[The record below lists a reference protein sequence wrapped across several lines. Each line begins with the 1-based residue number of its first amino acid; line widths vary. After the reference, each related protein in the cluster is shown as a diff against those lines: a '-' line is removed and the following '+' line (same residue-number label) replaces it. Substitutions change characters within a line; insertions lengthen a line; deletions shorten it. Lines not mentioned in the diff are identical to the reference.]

1 MSLAPDLASPHPT
14 VPDNDPRRSLP
25 GRTLAAAGLNH
36 ALHDGYTD
44 LIYVLL
50 PVWQAE
56 FGLGYAALAL
66 LRTLCTGSLA
76 ALQIPSSHLA
86 RLWGARPML
95 VLGTLVSAAGYALA
109 GLSGGLVGL
118 GIALLLVGAGCS
130 TQHPLAS
137 AVIARAYGRAARGP
151 LGTYNFAGD
160 LGKAAVPPVVG
171 LLMTLADWRVAL
183 WLVAGAGAA
192 VALAVGLL
200 LPRDPVARDAPS
212 DERRHA
218 VRKGGSETGRTG
230 FGLLVAI
237 GMLDNAARPAFLLYL
252 PFLLGQKG
260 AALPLVGLALSLVF
274 IGGAL
279 GKAICGRLGERFGV
293 TRTVILTEV
302 GTAAAI
308 LAVIGLP
315 LRPALVVLPLLGLL
329 LNGTSSVLYG
339 TVPDLAPGGR
349 VEQAFAVFYTFTLGG
364 SALAA
369 PLLYG
374 RLGDL
379 AGPRWA
385 AVAAAA
391 TALAVVPLMLALSR
405 HLGRAAPRRPD
416 AAGPR

>member
-1 MSLAPDLASPHPT
+1 MSLAPDLASPSLT
-14 VPDNDPRRSLP
+14 VPDRDPRR
-25 GRTLAAAGLNH
+25 TLVAAGLNH

-66 LRTLCTGSLA
+66 LRTLCTGTLA

-86 RLWGARPML
+86 RRWGARTVL
-95 VLGTLVSAAGYALA
+95 VLGTLLSAGGYALA

-118 GIALLLVGAGCS
+118 CAALVLVGAGCS

-160 LGKAAVPPVVG
+160 LGKAAVPPVVS
-171 LLMTLADWRVAL
+171 LLMTLADWRAAL
-183 WLVAGAGAA
+183 WLAAGAGAA
-192 VALAVGLL
+192 VALAIGLL
-200 LPRDPVARDAPS
+200 LPRDPVAPDAEP
-212 DERRHA
+212 DESPPAARRGDA
-218 VRKGGSETGRTG
+218 GAGRAG
-230 FGLLVAI
+230 FGLLVGI

-260 AALPLVGLALSLVF
+260 AGLTLVGLALSGVF
-274 IGGAL
+274 VGGAL
-279 GKAICGRLGERFGV
+279 GKAICGRLGQRLGV
-293 TRTVILTEV
+293 TRTVILTEA
-302 GTAAAI
+302 GTAVAI

-315 LRPALVVLPLLGLL
+315 LWPALAVLPVLGLL

-339 TVPDLAPGGR
+339 TVPELAPGGR
-349 VEQAFAVFYTFTLGG
+349 VEQAFAVFYTCTLGG

-369 PLLYG
+369 PLVYG

-405 HLGRAAPRRPD
+405 HLGGTAPGPAPRHR
-416 AAGPR
+416 

>member
-1 MSLAPDLASPHPT
+1 MSLAPDLASPLPT
-14 VPDNDPRRSLP
+14 VPDRDPR
-25 GRTLAAAGLNH
+25 RTLAAAGLNH

-56 FGLGYAALAL
+56 FGLGFAALAL
-66 LRTLCTGSLA
+66 LRTLCTGTLA
-76 ALQIPSSHLA
+76 ALQIPASHLA
-86 RLWGARPML
+86 RGWGARRVL
-95 VLGTLVSAAGYALA
+95 VLGTLMSAGGYALA
-109 GLSGGLVGL
+109 GLSGGLAGL
-118 GIALLLVGAGCS
+118 CIALLLVGAGCS

-137 AVIARAYGRAARGP
+137 AVIARAYGRSARGP

-160 LGKAAVPPVVG
+160 LGKAAVPPVVS
-171 LLMTLADWRVAL
+171 LLMTLADWRAAL
-183 WLVAGAGAA
+183 WGVAGAGAA

-200 LPRDPVARDAPS
+200 LPRDPVAREVEPGATP
-212 DERRHA
+212 RA
-218 VRKGGSETGRTG
+218 VHGPGAATGRTG
-230 FGLLVAI
+230 FRLLVAI

-252 PFLLGQKG
+252 PFLLGEKG

-279 GKAICGRLGERFGV
+279 GKAICGRLGERLGV
-293 TRTVILTEV
+293 TRTVILTEA

-308 LAVIGLP
+308 LGVIALP
-315 LRPALVVLPLLGLL
+315 LGPALVVLPLLGLL

-339 TVPDLAPGGR
+339 TVPELAPGGR

-369 PLLYG
+369 PLVYG

-385 AVAAAA
+385 AVASAA
-391 TALAVVPLMLALSR
+391 TALSVVPLMLALSR
-405 HLGRAAPRRPD
+405 HLGGAAPRR
-416 AAGPR
+416 A